1 MKVKVFLEFTLWG
14 SLVLTN
20 AARSDICLEVVFARD
35 GRAVESAQHG
45 DLADVSEGVG
55 DGALEEL
62 FRGGVE
68 RLAGVEIVVKITESL
83 EEAIYFLSPGQRLG
97 IVPGLFALG
106 QT

>member
-1 MKVKVFLEFTLWG
+1 MKVKVFVEFTLCG
-14 SLVLTN
+14 SLLLTN

-45 DLADVSEGVG
+45 DVADVREGVG

-68 RLAGVEIVVKITESL
+68 RLAGAEIVVKITEGL
-83 EEAIYFLSPGQRLG
+83 EEALYFLSPGQRLG
-97 IVPGLFALG
+97 IVP
-106 QT
+106 

>member
-1 MKVKVFLEFTLWG
+1 
-14 SLVLTN
+14 
-20 AARSDICLEVVFARD
+20 
-35 GRAVESAQHG
+35 
-45 DLADVSEGVG
+45 LADVSEGVG

-68 RLAGVEIVVKITESL
+68 RLAGAEIVVKITEGL

-97 IVPGLFALG
+97 IVSGLFALG